1 MMGTCTD
8 EDRQQ
13 LGSCMRETASK
24 AKTRGSRIPKM
35 KRGSESGKIPCA
47 ETIRALVGFASA
59 NEYRA
64 DESIWRSRQPVGNA
78 IDRSGARGARAAP
91 QSDLVRESM
100 PVDVGGRR
108 ARARVAAA
116 AQEDLPGDAP
126 GWTGLT
132 EAEEIIEARRVLMI
146 RTEELMLPIDEF
158 AAGVGA
164 DGETLRAAA
173 ETIEAMLLAL
183 PHLFPP
189 TTDRYE
195 PDTLEPETRA
205 LPDIWRDFAAFRA
218 MAAAAEEAAAALADA
233 EDEQAARAAALRL
246 RGTCDGCHARFAKP
260 YTPPKVTEEDLSF
273 DFDSVFPDD

>member
-1 MMGTCTD
+1 MHLFG
-8 EDRQQ
+8 DRGNSSHAQPSTAAPASRVPT
-13 LGSCMRETASK
+13 LGARSIGRTSRAALTAVVL
-24 AKTRGSRIPKM
+24 T
-35 KRGSESGKIPCA
+35 
-47 ETIRALVGFASA
+47 LASA
-59 NEYRA
+59 
-64 DESIWRSRQPVGNA
+64 
-78 IDRSGARGARAAP
+78 GAG
-91 QSDLVRESM
+91 
-100 PVDVGGRR
+100 
-108 ARARVAAA
+108 
-116 AQEDLPGDAP
+116 QEGLRGDAP